1 MASTSVPSEPSPPG
15 REDLPGDLSLDLS
28 RIRHDL
34 RTPINHILGFC
45 EMLQEGDEV
54 PPEFQPDL
62 KKIHTGGKQLLAL
75 IQEYFDESTF
85 REKQQDFH
93 RLCHELRTPVNH
105 IVGYSELL
113 EEQAED
119 RGLPGLIPD
128 LRKIGEAGRT
138 WLGLMEEYLIRPAP
152 DSTAAHP
159 ARVAGRES
167 VRLLQP
173 GIDFAAP
180 APRRTSVAR
189 TSGGH
194 LLIADDDPANRDM
207 LSRRLQR
214 QGYQLTLASSG
225 LEALRLIRAQKFD
238 LVLLDLIM
246 PGLDG
251 YQVLT
256 RIKADAALADV
267 PVVIMS
273 SLDQENSVAR
283 CIEAGAEDYITKPFN
298 PVLLRARIGACLER
312 KWLRDQERATLEA
325 LRQSQKVLSDELAEA
340 AEYVRSLL
348 PLPLQHPSVCADW
361 RFQPSTQLGGDALGY
376 HWLDPQHFAFYVLD
390 VCGHGVG
397 AALLSVSVM
406 NVLRNQS
413 MPNVDFADPGA
424 VLTALNRTFG
434 MEEHN
439 NMFFTIWY
447 GVLAPETRELAF
459 ACGGHPPAVLLH
471 GGSTPQ
477 PLRATGAI
485 IGGFP
490 GTHYLTERLQL
501 LAGARIYIFSDGVYE
516 IKRDDGSTVSL
527 EEFIREIGQAVT
539 EPKLDAMIG
548 WATKIGGHGK
558 FEDDVSLLEIRLA

>member
-1 MASTSVPSEPSPPG
+1 MASTAGPNESSATSGAG
-15 REDLPGDLSLDLS
+15 RSTASSLDLS

-54 PPEFQPDL
+54 PPDFQPDL
-62 KKIHTGGKQLLAL
+62 KKIHMGGRQLLAL

-85 REKQQDFH
+85 GAKQQDFH

-105 IVGYSELL
+105 IVGFSELL

-119 RGLPGLIPD
+119 RGLSRLVPD

-138 WLGLMEEYLIRPAP
+138 WLGLMEEYLIHPRAGSLSATP
-152 DSTAAHP
+152 AHP
-159 ARVAGRES
+159 TEGDA

-180 APRRTSVAR
+180 APRSADAAHRE
-189 TSGGH
+189 GGQ
-194 LLIADDDPANRDM
+194 LLIADDDPANREM

-214 QGYQLTLASSG
+214 QGYRVTPAVSG
-225 LEALRLIRAQKFD
+225 LEALRLMRAQKFD
-238 LVLLDLIM
+238 LVLLDMIM

-273 SLDQENSVAR
+273 SLDQDNSVAR

-312 KWLRDQERATLEA
+312 KRLRDRERATLEA
-325 LRQSQKVLSDELAEA
+325 LQASQKVLSDELAEA
-340 AEYVRSLL
+340 ADYVRSLM
-348 PLPLQHPSVCADW
+348 PPPLQDEMIRADW
-361 RFQPSTQLGGDALGY
+361 RFRPSTQLGGDAFGY
-376 HWLDPQHFAFYVLD
+376 HWLDPRHFAFYVLD

-406 NVLRNQS
+406 NVLKNRS

-424 VLTALNRTFG
+424 VLASLNRTFA
-434 MEEHN
+434 MEEQN

-447 GVLAPETRELAF
+447 GVFSRETRQLTF
-459 ACGGHPPAVLLH
+459 ACGGHPPAVLLQ
-471 GGSTPQ
+471 GTSAPV
-477 PLRATGAI
+477 PLRAAGAI

-490 GTHYLTERLQL
+490 DVKYSNGTVQL
-501 LAGARIYIFSDGVYE
+501 PPGARVYVFSDGVYE
-516 IKRDDGSTVSL
+516 LKRQDGSTVTL
-527 EEFIREIGQAVT
+527 EEFTLELARPSGGS
-539 EPKLDAMIG
+539 KLDAILQ
-548 WATKIGGHGK
+548 WAAGVQSNAK
-558 FEDDVSLLEIRLA
+558 FEDDVSVLEIAVS

>member
-1 MASTSVPSEPSPPG
+1 MASTSGSNEPPSTNRGGHSKA
-15 REDLPGDLSLDLS
+15 LSLDLS

-45 EMLQEGDEV
+45 EMLQEGDDV
-54 PPEFQPDL
+54 PADFQSDL
-62 KKIHTGGKQLLAL
+62 NRIHTGGKQLLAL

-85 REKQQDFH
+85 GEKRQDFH

-119 RGLPGLIPD
+119 RGLSRLIPD

-138 WLGLMEEYLIRPAP
+138 WLGLMEEYLIRPVAE
-152 DSTAAHP
+152 SLAGMTEKAARDEP
-159 ARVAGRES
+159 VA
-167 VRLLQP
+167 LLQP
-173 GIDFAAP
+173 GIDFSAP
-180 APRRTSVAR
+180 APLSADTSRLV
-189 TSGGH
+189 GGH
-194 LLIADDDPANRDM
+194 LLIADDDAANREM

-214 QGYQLTLASSG
+214 QGYAVTAASSG
-225 LEALRLIRAQKFD
+225 LDALRLMRAQRFD
-238 LVLLDLIM
+238 LLLLDMIM

-256 RIKADAALADV
+256 RIKADATMAHI

-312 KWLRDQERATLEA
+312 KRLRDQERAALEA
-325 LRQSQKVLSDELAEA
+325 LQESQKVLSAELAEA
-340 AEYVRSLL
+340 AEYVRSLMPP
-348 PLPLQHPSVCADW
+348 PLREGAVCADW
-361 RFQPSTQLGGDALGY
+361 RFQPSTQLGGDAFGY
-376 HWLDPQHFAFYVLD
+376 HWLNTREFAFYVLD

-406 NVLRNQS
+406 NVLKNQS
-413 MPNVDFADPGA
+413 MPNVDFADPAA
-424 VLTALNRTFG
+424 VLAALNRTFA
-434 MEEHN
+434 MEKQN

-447 GVLAPETRELAF
+447 GVLSPETRALRF
-459 ACGGHPPAVLLH
+459 ACGGHPPAVLLY
-471 GGSTPQ
+471 GGSAPQ
-477 PLRATGAI
+477 PLRAQGAI

-490 GTHYLTERLQL
+490 EATYDTGRMQL
-501 LAGARIYIFSDGVYE
+501 SPGARIYVFSDGVYE
-516 IKRDDGSTVSL
+516 LERDNGSTATL
-527 EEFIREIGQAVT
+527 EEFTCELGKRGASA
-539 EPKLDAMIG
+539 KLDAIIH
-548 WATKIGGHGK
+548 WAAGIRGGRK
-558 FEDDVSLLEIRLA
+558 FEDDLSLLEISLD